1 MPRHPGLVLVA
12 HRYDAE
18 STAHVQ
24 ALVSGAGIP
33 ARMAAIATGAYD
45 AVGAALAALKA
56 ERCDAVTIVPLMT
69 SSESRL
75 VRDVAALAPPLA
87 ATQGMAVALASALD
101 DAPEA
106 IEVLSD
112 RAAALADH
120 AARQAVMLVGH
131 GPSHDQDMPAWEDLG
146 VTLANGVR
154 ERGRFFAA
162 RAGVVRDDA
171 PALVR
176 AAAVRAVRERI
187 ARYAVDTG
195 EPVIVVPWLVGAG
208 RLARVQLL
216 KDLAELDI
224 RYEGKPMLP
233 HPALGDWLA
242 RELAVASMV
251 LTRAKPGTVV
261 RLRER

>member
-24 ALVSGAGIP
+24 ALADGAGIP
-33 ARMAAIATGAYD
+33 ARMAAVASGACD
-45 AVGAALAALKA
+45 GVGMAVEALVD
-56 ERCDAVTIVPLMT
+56 ERCDAITIVPLMA
-69 SSESRL
+69 SSESGL
-75 VRDVAALAPPLA
+75 VRDVAAMAAPLA
-87 ATQGMAVALASALD
+87 ARHGVAIALASALD
-101 DAPEA
+101 DAPEVVA
-106 IEVLSD
+106 VLSD
-112 RAAALADH
+112 RASALADH
-120 AARQAVMLVGH
+120 ASRQAVMLVGH
-131 GPSHDQDMPAWEDLG
+131 GPARDEEMPAWEQLG
-146 VTLANGVR
+146 MTIANGVK
-154 ERGRFFAA
+154 ERGRFCAV

-171 PALVR
+171 PAAVR
-176 AAAVRAVRERI
+176 TAAVRAVRERI

-208 RLARVQLL
+208 RLTRVRLL
-216 KDLAELDI
+216 QDLAELDI

-233 HPALGDWLA
+233 HAALGDWLA

-261 RLRER
+261 RLREH